1 MLYNQTQMFT
11 QYDKA
16 FLKAVG
22 ITTGEIE
29 FDLEATWMQFFYNN
43 KHRDF
48 SPCCF
53 CDAQSYQ
60 QHSLDCPS
68 GTPII
73 F

>member
-1 MLYNQTQMFT
+1 MFT

-22 ITTGEIE
+22 ITTGELE
-29 FDLEATWMQFFYNN
+29 LDLETAWMEFFYKN

-48 SPCCF
+48 SPCRF
-53 CDAQSYQ
+53 CDAQRYQ
-60 QHSLDCPS
+60 QHALDCPH
-68 GTPII
+68 GNPII